1 MKNSLQPLESITTPR
16 LRDHTRSRTVCGGAL
31 AAAIQFLTRIPLTA
45 AAPTPDALRRAP
57 LFFPL
62 VGTMIGGFTAAVLWL
77 AGLLWPVWL
86 AVIVAL
92 AAEVRLT
99 GALHEDGLADFCDGM
114 GGGWNRDKV
123 LEIFQDSRIGTYGVL
138 GLCLAVALR
147 AGSLGVLLGDWDQER
162 WLIGSAALI
171 ASAAAG
177 RWAIVLAMVAV
188 PPLRQRESLSRDI
201 GSRMTWGRF
210 IGSGLGALPAIALF
224 AYLMPIHA
232 LLALG
237 LIATALLMLLLL
249 IQRKLGGMT
258 GDCLGCIGY
267 VSQVLLLFAA
277 AARI

>member
-1 MKNSLQPLESITTPR
+1 MKDSVQPLESITTPR
-16 LRDHTRSRTVCGGAL
+16 PRDYTRSRAVCGEAL
-31 AAAIQFLTRIPLTA
+31 VTAIQFLTRIPLTA

-62 VGTMIGGFTAAVLWL
+62 VGTMVGGFTAAVLWL

-114 GGGWNRDKV
+114 GGGWNRAKV

-138 GLCLAVALR
+138 ALCFAVALR
-147 AGSLGVLLGDWDQER
+147 VGSLVVLLGEGDQER

-177 RWAIVLAMVAV
+177 RWVIVLAMVIV
-188 PPLRQRESLSRDI
+188 PPLTRLESLSRDI
-201 GSRMTWGRF
+201 GSRMTWGSF
-210 IGSGLGALPAIALF
+210 ASSGLGALPAITLF
-224 AYLMPIHA
+224 AYLMPIQA

-237 LIATALLMLLLL
+237 LIAAALLMLLPL
-249 IQRKLGGMT
+249 IQRKLGGTT